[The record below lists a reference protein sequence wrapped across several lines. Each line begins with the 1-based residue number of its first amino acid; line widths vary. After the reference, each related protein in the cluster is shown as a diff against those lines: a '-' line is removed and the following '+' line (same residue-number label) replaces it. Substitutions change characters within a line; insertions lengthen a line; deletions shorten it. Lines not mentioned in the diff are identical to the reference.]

1 MGAELH
7 VEGLGLAP
15 GVLETI
21 ISLAAKEVEGV
32 SSVGSSSLQS
42 LRSRFTGEKKT
53 QAVDVAMNDE
63 DGIVVAVHLNVFYGF
78 VIPEVADGVRVSVA
92 HAISD
97 QIGFDVASVDVFV
110 DGIDFAH

>member
-1 MGAELH
+1 MSSELH

-15 GVLETI
+15 GVMETI

-32 SSVGSSSLQS
+32 SNVGSSSLQS
-42 LRSRFTGEKKT
+42 LRSRFTGEKK
-53 QAVDVAMNDE
+53 QAVDVAMNDD

-78 VIPEVADGVRVSVA
+78 VIPEVADKVRVAVA
-92 HAISD
+92 HAIST

-110 DGIDFAH
+110 DGVDFAHS